1 MTPRVNLLP
10 TAYRQSK
17 RQNRRCRR
25 GALFIG
31 LLLIGELAA
40 GLYVHRQASETRA
53 HLAAAEAA
61 HFAARE
67 MKAQLIQPRQKLQ
80 VLEQQVELAER
91 LRTTHHWSRL
101 LAMLGETL
109 PERVVLTSLA
119 TDPPRWAKAVHKK
132 KPDQKTRIRSTLPG
146 QNRNEPAPLK
156 SALNGVRVR
165 GYAADYR
172 DLSELTAILNGSGAF
187 HMVDLKEARRGQYLG
202 REVVQFEVDCRW

>member
-1 MTPRVNLLP
+1 LLP
-10 TAYRQSK
+10 AGYLQAK

-25 GALFIG
+25 GSLVIG

-40 GLYVHRQASETRA
+40 GLVIHRQAAQTRN

-61 HFAARE
+61 RFAAQE
-67 MKAQLIQPRQKLQ
+67 MKSQLIEPRQKLK

-101 LAMLGETL
+101 LAMIAEAL

-119 TDPPRWAKAVHKK
+119 TDPPRWTKATHKEK
-132 KPDQKTRIRSTLPG
+132 ADNQTRSK
-146 QNRNEPAPLK
+146 K
-156 SALNGVRVR
+156 SALSQNKNEPPQLKTVLNALRIR

-172 DLSELTAILNGSGAF
+172 DLSVLTATLNGCGAF
-187 HMVDLKEARRGQYLG
+187 NRVDLKEARRGQYLG
-202 REVVQFEVDCRW
+202 RDVVQFEVNCRW